1 MDAELTEIVTVS
13 MQLAAHSIELLAVG
27 IILAGV
33 AAGTVRFLF
42 HLSSYEAYNLYKETL
57 DKSLLLGLNILVAAD
72 IVRTVAL
79 EPTITNILG
88 LGLLVLVRT
97 FVSWSLFVELE
108 EHWPWQGH
116 SSRSLAETVLG
127 KSSVEA

>member
-1 MDAELTEIVTVS
+1 MLVT
-13 MQLAAHSIELLAVG
+13 MQVAAHVIELLAVV

-33 AAGTVRFLF
+33 AGGTIRFLF
-42 HLSSYEAYNLYKETL
+42 RWASVQGYNQYKETL
-57 DKSLLLGLNILVAAD
+57 DKALLLGLNVLVAAD

-79 EPTITNILG
+79 EPTIINILG

-108 EHWPWQGH
+108 ERWPWQVQRSG
-116 SSRSLAETVLG
+116 SSRENAIEKAKAER
-127 KSSVEA
+127 